1 MESKEAYN
9 VNVDYAEGSVEDLS
23 GISPKKLTS
32 WQKFKKFVELDSASD
47 GRRSNHDL
55 DPVPPEERTW
65 KMRHYALFWVSDN
78 LSVSGFRNAASLME
92 VGMSWRLSLAC
103 IAIANIF
110 QGIFIV
116 INGMVGAEFHIP
128 FSIHSRSCFGYYLSY
143 LFICMRMVVGTFWY
157 AIQVY
162 TGAECVQSMLYAIWP
177 SFHNVENHIPVKQ
190 NITTQFMIAYVIYFL
205 TCMPFH
211 YVGVQ
216 RLKWLFL
223 VKSITTPIVSFA
235 ILGWVVAEV
244 HKTGKPL
251 TAAGSTISGST
262 LGWTFVAG
270 LNSNVGSGTTLM
282 VNAPDYARYA
292 RRPSDTFSSALA
304 IPATGVLITVIGV
317 FVAQG
322 SQILF
327 GTILWDPLEVINNWT
342 SHGGRA
348 AAFFCALSFYSSQL
362 GLNIAA
368 NSLAA
373 ANDMNCLFPRYINI
387 RRGQFITAFIGSWA
401 MTPWNILSSAS
412 GFLNF
417 MGGYSIWLCPI
428 YGILVTDY
436 FFVHK
441 KKINV
446 PELYN
451 FHGPYRYYKG
461 YNWRAFVA
469 FTIAW
474 VPLLP
479 GFIPVVSGFT
489 SANQGIAKLYKV
501 GFWYGL
507 FISSLSYYFLCKFFP
522 QEETYFERGIQMDE
536 LPVQEDDE
544 PIPVQ
549 YEEDYDST
557 EKK

>member
-1 MESKEAYN
+1 MESKELYN
-9 VNVDYAEGSVEDLS
+9 VSVDESSADGEQNNDTKE
-23 GISPKKLTS
+23 LTF
-32 WQKFKKFVELDSASD
+32 WQKFDKFIQLDSASE

-65 KMRHYALFWVSDN
+65 KTRHYALFWISDH
-78 LSVSGFRNAASLME
+78 LSVSGFRSAASLMQ

-103 IAIANIF
+103 IAISNIL

-116 INGMVGAEFHIP
+116 INGMVGADYHIP

-143 LFICMRMVVGTFWY
+143 LFICMRMVVGIFWY

-162 TGAECVQSMLYAIWP
+162 TGAECVRSMIYAIWP
-177 SFHNVENHIPVKQ
+177 SFHNVANHIPASQ
-190 NITTQFMIAYVIYFL
+190 NITTQFMVAYVIYFVSCL
-205 TCMPFH
+205 PFH

-223 VKSITTPIVSFA
+223 VKSITTPICAFA
-235 ILGWVVAEV
+235 ILGWIVNEV
-244 HKTGKPL
+244 KKTGIPL
-251 TAAGSTISGST
+251 TAAGSTLTGST
-262 LGWTFVAG
+262 LGWTFVG
-270 LNSNVGSGTTLM
+270 GVNSNTGSGTTLM
-282 VNAPDYARYA
+282 VNAPDYSRYA
-292 RRPSDTFSSALA
+292 RKRTDTYISAFA
-304 IPATGVLITVIGV
+304 IPFTAVIITVIGV
-317 FVAQG
+317 FVARG
-322 SQILF
+322 SEILY
-327 GTILWDPLEVINNWT
+327 GEILWDPLLVIDKWT

-348 AAFFCALSFYSSQL
+348 AAFFCAFSFYLSQL

-368 NSLAA
+368 NSLAS

-387 RRGQFITAFIGSWA
+387 RRGQFISAIIGSWA
-401 MTPWNILSSAS
+401 LTPWNILSSAS

-428 YGILVTDY
+428 FAILVTDY

-441 KKINV
+441 QKINV

-451 FHGPYRYYKG
+451 FHGPYQYYKG
-461 YNWRAFVA
+461 YNWRAFIA
-469 FTIAW
+469 FTVAW

-489 SANQGIAKLYKV
+489 SAHAGIANLYRL
-501 GFWYGL
+501 GFWFGL
-507 FISSLSYYFLCKFFP
+507 FVASLIYYILSRIWPDKA
-522 QEETYFERGIQMDE
+522 TYFEVGIQMED
-536 LPVQEDDE
+536 LPIHNAAMETDV
-544 PIPVQ
+544 V
-549 YEEDYDST
+549 DSVDLNESY